1 MKRHFSLYVL
11 KQYIVYVLA
20 ALILAVISWVVSPKM
35 NQKIAMTVLF
45 SGFMAMMQS
54 LP

>member
-20 ALILAVISWVVSPKM
+20 ALILAAEPAVSVFSL
-35 NQKIAMTVLF
+35 NVLR
-45 SGFMAMMQS
+45 
-54 LP
+54 LWP